1 MKHDFKD
8 EKLTIFLPVRI
19 DSTNAQDAEVKLMD
33 LVEDYEPKSIVM
45 DASDM
50 QYICSAGLRII
61 LNIRKK
67 IPDTEVINMSSVV
80 YDIFK
85 TTGFNII
92 LNVKKARGKKKQNI
106 TEQTNVTPENSHE

>member
-1 MKHDFKD
+1 MQHDFKD
-8 EKLTIFLPVRI
+8 EKLTVYLPVRI
-19 DSTNAQDAEVKLMD
+19 DSANAHDTEVKLMD
-33 LVEDYEPKSIVM
+33 LVEDYDPKAVVM

-67 IPDTEVINMSSVV
+67 VPDTEVINTSSVV

-85 TTGFNII
+85 TTGFNIV
-92 LNVKKARGKKKQNI
+92 LKVTRARHKR
-106 TEQTNVTPENSHE
+106 VD